1 MDVEM
6 LVINKIIVVYL
17 VAINVVTFVVYGIDK
32 RKAVHSKWRIPEATL
47 LLLAALGGSIGAW
60 LGMRV
65 WHHKTLHKK
74 FRYGVPLIIVLQLV
88 IVLLLTS
95 CSSNAA
101 KAEVTA
107 EMAYQG
113 VDNYCHSVYDWS
125 VAEDSPELMYVKMG
139 EENDTAYQVLF
150 RSYTGALVLFYV
162 DKTSGAT
169 KIVERVPVLNVEE
182 EAGTMNIYDYLK

>member
-125 VAEDSPELMYVKMG
+125 VAKDNPELMYVKMG

>member
-1 MDVEM
+1 MNVEM

-17 VAINVVTFVVYGIDK
+17 LAINVVTFVVYGIDK

-88 IVLLLTS
+88 IVVLLTS
-95 CSSNAA
+95 CGSNAA
-101 KAEVTA
+101 KTEVTA
-107 EMAYQG
+107 KMAYQG

-125 VAEDSPELMYVKMG
+125 VAKGNPELMYVKMG

>member
-1 MDVEM
+1 M

-32 RKAVHSKWRIPEATL
+32 RKAVRSKWRIPEATL
-47 LLLAALGGSIGAW
+47 LLLAAIGGSIGAW

-88 IVLLLTS
+88 VVLLLTS
-95 CSSNAA
+95 CGSNAA
-101 KAEVTA
+101 KTEVTA
-107 EMAYQG
+107 KMAYQG
-113 VDNYCHSVYDWS
+113 VDNYCHSEYDWS